1 MRYIYIQGGEICGEG
16 SSGENLPQGYLAISI
31 PEKLLSTP
39 LSGIYLAEDGML
51 EAIPTQPSSD
61 HWWDK
66 EAKEWREPL
75 PLPEAPL
82 APDWEGFAAALR
94 GGPIWAK
101 FYTAGTKDLRCN
113 LAGTLLLNTLTG
125 TRNLADLE
133 FAIAE
138 LLAAMA
144 AASGVTE
151 LTTNQKNTLDGLLV
165 EHRLKAAD

>member
-1 MRYIYIQGGEICGEG
+1 MKYLLLDGQIIGAAAGDEPMGNATIVDGPHAEISQLYYEEGEVKLKPPAPPEG
-16 SSGENLPQGYLAISI
+16 
-31 PEKLLSTP
+31 
-39 LSGIYLAEDGML
+39 
-51 EAIPTQPSSD
+51 
-61 HWWDK
+61 WWDS
-66 EAKEWREPL
+66 EAKEWRTPT
-75 PLPEAPL
+75 PLPEIPA
-82 APDWEGFAAALR
+82 APDWDGFAAALR

-101 FYTAGTKDLRCN
+101 FYAAGTKDLRAN

-151 LTTNQKNTLDGLLV
+151 LTANQKTTLDGLLV